1 MSRGVKLKAG
11 RPVAVVL
18 VLLVLTTLGPSIA
31 SATPPSAP
39 SKPAEG
45 PGRPLVLAHY
55 YIWFTP
61 ASWNRAKRD
70 EPLMGRYSSDDVD
83 VMKQHISQA
92 RSAGI
97 DGFIVS
103 WKSSPVLNQRLAN
116 LIRVAQEEHFKLAIT
131 YQGLDFDR
139 APLPAPRIA
148 ADLKF
153 FVDTYGA
160 NPVFDIFGKPMVV
173 LTGTP
178 VMSKKTIARIGR
190 PLQER
195 LLLLAS
201 DKNVESYNKIA
212 DEVDG
217 NLYYW
222 SSVNPST
229 FDNYA
234 RKLEDFGNAVRA
246 HGGIWVA
253 PAAPGFDARLVGG
266 TSVVDR
272 QGGETLRQEWDAA
285 SRSLPTAIGLIS
297 WNEFSENTQI
307 EPSKLY
313 GSRYLDVL
321 ADLTGAPTPIAP
333 ADSSEPSGTGGPARA
348 IFALASMAAL
358 VVISVGILVRRS
370 FRFPRARRVLS

>member
-1 MSRGVKLKAG
+1 VSGGVKLKAC
-11 RPVAVVL
+11 RPMAVVL

-70 EPLMGRYSSDDVD
+70 EPLIGRYSSDDID

-92 RSAGI
+92 RSAGV

-160 NPVFDIFGKPMVV
+160 NSVFDIFGKPMVV

-229 FDNYA
+229 FDNYG

-246 HGGIWVA
+246 RGGIWVA

-272 QGGETLRQEWDAA
+272 QDGETLRQEWDAA
-285 SRSLPTAIGLIS
+285 SRSLPAAIGLIS

-313 GSRYLDVL
+313 GRRYLDVL
-321 ADLTGAPTPIAP
+321 ADLTGAPTPMAP
-333 ADSSEPSGTGGPARA
+333 ADSSEPSGTGSSARA
-348 IFALASMAAL
+348 IFALAIMAGL
-358 VVISVGILVRRS
+358 VVVSLVILVGRS
-370 FRFPRARRVLS
+370 LRFPRAEKLLS